1 MAQIG
6 KGKGMS
12 QREEK
17 ADDDAVSTRAGGR
30 PPEEESSEDPEE
42 QARAILG
49 ESEDR
54 TAERSDESTTP

>member
-1 MAQIG
+1 
-6 KGKGMS
+6 MS

-17 ADDDAVSTRAGGR
+17 ADADAVSTRAGGR

>member
-1 MAQIG
+1 MGQND
-6 KGKGMS
+6 
-12 QREEK
+12 ET
-17 ADDDAVSTRAGGR
+17 ADAEAVSTRAGGR

-54 TAERSDESTTP
+54 TTERSNESEAR

>member
-1 MAQIG
+1 
-6 KGKGMS
+6 MS

-17 ADDDAVSTRAGGR
+17 ADADAVSTRAGGR

-49 ESEDR
+49 ESDDR
-54 TAERSDESTTP
+54 TAEQSDESTTP